1 MLSGQGPHITFED
14 WVVATPPPTWRDHY
28 NEVDLLCLIV
38 QQINNKLELSRNST
52 EAYVTYAYVSSLLWR
67 GVQLQL
73 LSLSKPINIH
83 LVDADI
89 AYWSFELLKLKRII
103 VESEIQRNGRV
114 LNINIKMQLN
124 ALTTALDV
132 LKQDQRALQQLVQV
146 NAMPISS
153 PSPTPTTHK
162 MRGEDL
168 KSMTVVSAP
177 SPPAAPLALSS
188 QNHSTQAR
196 MGSVP
201 TQSVSMQHT
210 AKQPP

>member
-1 MLSGQGPHITFED
+1 MHTG
-14 WVVATPPPTWRDHY
+14 
-28 NEVDLLCLIV
+28 
-38 QQINNKLELSRNST
+38 
-52 EAYVTYAYVSSLLWR
+52 
-67 GVQLQL
+67 
-73 LSLSKPINIH
+73 
-83 LVDADI
+83 
-89 AYWSFELLKLKRII
+89 FELLKLKSII

-162 MRGEDL
+162 RGEEL
-168 KSMTVVSAP
+168 KSMPVVSASSP
-177 SPPAAPLALSS
+177 SAAPLTLSS

-196 MGSVP
+196 MGVVS
-201 TQSVSMQHT
+201 TQSVNVKCQTHR
-210 AKQPP
+210 